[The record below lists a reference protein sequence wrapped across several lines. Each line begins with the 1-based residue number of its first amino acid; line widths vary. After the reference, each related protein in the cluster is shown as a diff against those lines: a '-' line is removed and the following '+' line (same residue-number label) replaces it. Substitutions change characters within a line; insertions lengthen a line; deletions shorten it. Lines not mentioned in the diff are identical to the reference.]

1 MLTNCPAYTK
11 VFVNKQ
17 LNTVRILST
26 FDTSRRNKHGD
37 IVVTA
42 QNAVFASGDVAS
54 MLDSVASRQVAVQR
68 TLAIVREVMRTDR
81 IVLV

>member
-1 MLTNCPAYTK
+1 MFTNCTAYAK
-11 VFVNKQ
+11 VFENKR
-17 LNTVRILST
+17 LNTVRILAT

-42 QNAVFASGDVAS
+42 QNAVYASGDVAS
-54 MLDSVASRQVAVQR
+54 MLDSSAKRQVAVQR